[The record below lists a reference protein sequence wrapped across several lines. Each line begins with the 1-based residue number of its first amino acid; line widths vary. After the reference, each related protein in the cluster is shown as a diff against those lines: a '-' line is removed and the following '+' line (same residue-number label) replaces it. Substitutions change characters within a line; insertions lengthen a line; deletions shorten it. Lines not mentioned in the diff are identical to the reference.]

1 MTTTVTMTTAQ
12 ADAVQAVVAEQ
23 VAKMTGFMKVVKQG
37 GETYQM
43 YAEAVAALQGA
54 MAQFAAAPAAA

>member
-1 MTTTVTMTTAQ
+1 MTTAQ

-37 GETYQM
+37 GVTYQA
-43 YAEAVAALQGA
+43 YAEAVATLQGV
-54 MAQFAAAPAAA
+54 MAQFAATPAAA